1 MTGFE
6 IVDRYDFAMWLV
18 LGVVMVGALAL
29 GAPLLLTVPVIM
41 VVACVASFIRH
52 FDETMGPKQDEGPE
66 GQ

>member
-41 VVACVASFIRH
+41 VVACVAGFIRH
-52 FDETMGPKQDEGPE
+52 FDEIMGP
-66 GQ
+66 